1 MVAMVLGC
9 GAVAWTVGEPIEVA
23 LAFLF
28 CCVSWLGIAILICC
42 SFGQLLQCSLN
53 SIRNRDVRLIV
64 GRYRWFYVDGV
75 WIVWSVFVL
84 VIMNYVIDHSVA
96 GAATAINYGWR
107 IWLIAIAVGIII
119 RILKLNWQGELP
131 S

>member
-1 MVAMVLGC
+1 MVLC
-9 GAVAWTVGEPIEVA
+9 
-23 LAFLF
+23 
-28 CCVSWLGIAILICC
+28 
-42 SFGQLLQCSLN
+42 
-53 SIRNRDVRLIV
+53 
-64 GRYRWFYVDGV
+64 RWFYVDGV

>member
-1 MVAMVLGC
+1 MVLC
-9 GAVAWTVGEPIEVA
+9 
-23 LAFLF
+23 
-28 CCVSWLGIAILICC
+28 
-42 SFGQLLQCSLN
+42 
-53 SIRNRDVRLIV
+53 
-64 GRYRWFYVDGV
+64 RWFYVDGV

-96 GAATAINYGWR
+96 GAATAIHYGWR